1 MGFYYTRDTLAQ
13 KRKSFESFANT
24 AFLYGAHVAEAKCR
38 YVLHLSPPL
47 ITRSTKRTAP
57 SPQQPWR
64 LPPHRVRCAR
74 SEAESIQHTVPGAG
88 RRL

>member
-47 ITRSTKRTAP
+47 ITRSTKRSHGASRPIACAARALKRSPSSTR
-57 SPQQPWR
+57 SPQ
-64 LPPHRVRCAR
+64 
-74 SEAESIQHTVPGAG
+74 PGAVYET
-88 RRL
+88 LI